1 MISMKKRSLLFLG
14 VISLVLAVILALGSF
29 AAFAQTEQ
37 DGAVGEDEIT
47 VVRLVKDAPIG
58 TVLTEDFIELVT
70 MKNVNIPANAITDIE
85 TCKNKYMLDNVYEGE
100 YLYPEQLSEKFVSL
114 IDETLLVKP
123 IKESTND
130 YVNVT
135 EYVLPNTG
143 ENIAYFLQEIID
155 KNPNRCIYFPAGEY
169 VIAEPLKTSSNPNYS
184 VSILLD
190 DGAVIKAADNW
201 RGTGDN
207 ALICLGGTE
216 IVNDIK
222 SKGSYYTL
230 IGGVL
235 DANGKAN
242 GIAVSGGR
250 ETVVRNICIKNP
262 KIGIS
267 IPRGTNNMSADCDF
281 EDITIIGEGRH
292 GTIGVYGNACDNTY
306 TNIRIYDMNI
316 GMDCG
321 YGGEVKSIYVI
332 NTEKSAAIADS
343 TVGFTKGS
351 PRMTECYTENCATG
365 FNMDR
370 DTMLNE
376 CTSVWT
382 SASWK
387 KQVMFDTPKGQVLA
401 SGCRAIFMPGE
412 GITTV
417 LAQSDSTSGTEMYY
431 EGCIVDVE
439 SISGEKPEGYFGT
452 PLVDAK

>member
-1 MISMKKRSLLFLG
+1 MMSMKKRPLIFIG
-14 VISLVLAVILALGSF
+14 TISFMLAVAFALGSF

-37 DGAVGEDEIT
+37 DDTGEGEISI
-47 VVRLVKDAPIG
+47 VRLVKDAPMG
-58 TVLTEDFIELVT
+58 TVLTGDFIEVIT
-70 MKNVNIPANAITDIE
+70 IKNVNVPANAITDP
-85 TCKNKYMLDNVYEGE
+85 TACQNKYMLENAYAGE
-100 YLYPEQLSEKFVSL
+100 YLYPAQLSDKFVAKINESL
-114 IDETLLVKP
+114 LRKKIGKCQ
-123 IKESTND
+123 SD

-143 ENIAYFLQEIID
+143 ENIVYFLQEIID

-169 VIAEPLKTSSNPNYS
+169 VIAEPLNTSSNPGAS

-201 RGTGDN
+201 KGSGDN
-207 ALICLGGTE
+207 ALICLGATE
-216 IVNDIK
+216 TVNDIE

-230 IGGVL
+230 MGGVL

-242 GIAVSGGR
+242 GVAISAGR
-250 ETVVRNICIKNP
+250 ETVVRNVCIKNA
-262 KIGIS
+262 KIGIH
-267 IPRGTNNMSADCDF
+267 IPRGTNNISADCDF
-281 EDITIIGEGRH
+281 EDITIIGEGKH
-292 GTIGVYGNACDNTY
+292 GTIGIYGNACDNTY
-306 TNIRIYDMNI
+306 TNIRIYDMAT

-351 PRMTECYTENCATG
+351 PRMTECYTENCAIG

-370 DTMLNE
+370 DTMINE

-382 SASWK
+382 SQNWK
-387 KQVMFDTPKGQVLA
+387 KQVMFDTPRGQVMV

-412 GITTV
+412 GITTAFV
-417 LAQSDSTSGTEMYY
+417 QSDSTEGTTMCY
-431 EGCIVDVE
+431 EGCIADLD
-439 SISGEKPEGYFGT
+439 SISGDKPTDYLGT
-452 PLVDAK
+452 AIIDIK